1 MAGRISI
8 HRADVMAE
16 HGLYEDGKKGMLRL
30 SDPQRRLQDQDTD
43 GVQAAVISADIRAVA

>member
-1 MAGRISI
+1 MTMA
-8 HRADVMAE
+8 
-16 HGLYEDGKKGMLRL
+16 KKGILRL